1 MSEQKDQTAS
11 QPAKPPRYE
20 PPQLI
25 RWGTL
30 RELTEGGG
38 GSRREPVTGRRTRF

>member
-1 MSEQKDQTAS
+1 MSENKEKAEQNRDKPTAYKR
-11 QPAKPPRYE
+11 PE
-20 PPQLI
+20 LT

-38 GSRREPVTGRRTRF
+38 GLNKEPITKRKTRF